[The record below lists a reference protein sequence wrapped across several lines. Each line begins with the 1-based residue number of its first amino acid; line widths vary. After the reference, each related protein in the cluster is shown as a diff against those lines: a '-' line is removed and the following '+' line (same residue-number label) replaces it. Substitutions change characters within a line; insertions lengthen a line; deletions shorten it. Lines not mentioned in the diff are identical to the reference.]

1 MTKEKQNKRPKF
13 SAYWIYAILLLFIFG
28 MNFFSG
34 GGMWYQPKETSQ
46 AKFEEFLRNGDVARV
61 VVVNKREAK
70 IYLTPEAL
78 EKEAHKDVRGDNSLI
93 SSGQVVKFLNTNLNW
108 VI

>member
-1 MTKEKQNKRPKF
+1 
-13 SAYWIYAILLLFIFG
+13 

-70 IYLTPEAL
+70 IIP
-78 EKEAHKDVRGDNSLI
+78 NP
-93 SSGQVVKFLNTNLNW
+93 
-108 VI
+108 